1 MEVIGSSIVVSVA
14 IFSTLQR
21 DTLST
26 GLAGV
31 SITYA
36 LQVAFCYILYEPLH
50 KLIVESRPAIV
61 PGYVIV
67 KLVTNILNIGN
78 DHIYK

>member
-1 MEVIGSSIVVSVA
+1 MEVIGSSIVISVA

-21 DTLST
+21 DTMSI

-36 LQVAFCYILYEPLH
+36 LQVLSL
-50 KLIVESRPAIV
+50 
-61 PGYVIV
+61 
-67 KLVTNILNIGN
+67 
-78 DHIYK
+78 

>member
-14 IFSTLQR
+14 IFSTLHR

-36 LQVAFCYILYEPLH
+36 LQVAF
-50 KLIVESRPAIV
+50 
-61 PGYVIV
+61 
-67 KLVTNILNIGN
+67 
-78 DHIYK
+78 